1 MNGILGFVE
10 ILAEDPDL
18 GIDNVETVEHIQS
31 CATTLMAVI
40 NQLLDLSKLESRSI
54 KLDSALFDLEMML
67 FDIAEQTKKRINEN
81 VSFKLN
87 LDSIPGRISGDPTR
101 IRQILAS
108 LLDNAIKFTV
118 EGAIELE
125 LGRTAS

>member
-1 MNGILGFVE
+1 
-10 ILAEDPDL
+10 
-18 GIDNVETVEHIQS
+18 
-31 CATTLMAVI
+31 MAVI

-87 LDSIPGRISGDPTR
+87 LIQFRVASRATDTHSADSGEPA
-101 IRQILAS
+101 RQCRKVHS
-108 LLDNAIKFTV
+108 
-118 EGAIELE
+118 
-125 LGRTAS
+125 RRCR